1 MKAKRL
7 LEHLDQF
14 LSSEDFDVVYGT
26 GAFSGGHCVINQN
39 RVIVVN
45 KRMPREEQIRI
56 LVSVILELK
65 LDYSNL
71 KNEVQEYINR
81 YLTG

>member
-7 LEHLDQF
+7 LEHLNQF
-14 LSSEDFDVVYGT
+14 LGSEDFDVVYGT

-45 KRMPREEQIRI
+45 KRMPHEEQIRI

-65 LDYSNL
+65 LDYSGL

>member
-7 LEHLDQF
+7 LEHLNQF
-14 LSSEDFDVVYGT
+14 LSHEDFDVVYGT

-39 RVIVVN
+39 RVIVIN
-45 KRMPREEQIRI
+45 KRMPLEEQVRI

-65 LDYSNL
+65 LDYSGL